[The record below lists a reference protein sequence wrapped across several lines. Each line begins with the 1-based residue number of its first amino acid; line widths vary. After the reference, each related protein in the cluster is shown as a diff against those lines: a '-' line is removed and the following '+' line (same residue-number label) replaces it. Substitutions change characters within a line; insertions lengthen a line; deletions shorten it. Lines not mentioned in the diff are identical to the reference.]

1 MTKRNNF
8 GSLESIYKHFE
19 KNSPAE
25 YILYIVGLILVLNL
39 IYKFF
44 FPTKEGFETKK
55 KLIIKKG
62 ENIYDEFYA
71 NTYDLVLYNKN
82 RNDFEIDSMKTHAK
96 LTEKSIV
103 LDIGSG
109 VGHHV
114 EDIKKST
121 DAKAIGIDIS
131 PAMISKAKEL
141 YPNNDYLQL
150 DARKVSSFPEKTF
163 THITCFNFTIYYM
176 QNHQQFFENC
186 YKWLK
191 PGGYIVLN
199 VVDKHKFD
207 PVLSSTNK
215 FNLSTSK
222 YVEKCQHNT
231 KLKLVDYDY
240 KSNVE
245 IYPNDITAVFRENFK
260 EIKTGNN
267 RIHEL
272 SLFMPSRKE
281 LINIAKSLGFI
292 MLAQVDMST
301 CNANSQYLYVLQK
314 PT

>member
-1 MTKRNNF
+1 MTTRNNF
-8 GSLESIYKHFE
+8 GSLDSIHKHFE
-19 KNSPAE
+19 KNSIAE
-25 YILYIVGLILVLNL
+25 YILYFVGIILILNL
-39 IYKFF
+39 LYKYF
-44 FPTKEGFETKK
+44 FPTKEGFDTNK

-96 LTEKSIV
+96 LTYKSIV

-114 EDIKKST
+114 EDIKKTT
-121 DAKAIGIDIS
+121 DAKVVGIDIS
-131 PAMISKAKEL
+131 PAMISKSKKL

-150 DARKVSSFPEKTF
+150 DARKVSSFPEGTF

-199 VVDKHKFD
+199 VVDKHNFD

-215 FNLSTSK
+215 FNLSTTK
-222 YVEKCQHNT
+222 YLEKCKHNT
-231 KLKLVDYDY
+231 KLKLIDYDY

-260 EIKTGNN
+260 EIKTGHV

-272 SLFMPSRKE
+272 KLFMPSRKE
-281 LINIAKSLGFI
+281 LINIAKSIGFI

-301 CNANSQYLYVLQK
+301 CNAKSQYLYVLQK